1 MTSSGSSGPM
11 AVAAFV
17 ATCPPTVTRPA
28 TTSSAAWPRERAR
41 PRRTN
46 SASNR
51 ARLTTVP
58 EARCSSGA
66 VEIGKRILQLAM
78 QALVDPDVL
87 ARWELVEPR
96 EFGDC
101 RVHARHARGV
111 GQRPRSRCLDRAIDI
126 AVGLA
131 VGLAVDLGVGRG
143 VRLEIA
149 AAVNV
154 LRREVGDA
162 FLVDVI
168 VEPVVSHATTL
179 PVAALPLR

>member
-58 EARCSSGA
+58 EPRCSSGA
-66 VEIGKRILQLAM
+66 VEVGKRVLKLAM
-78 QALVDPDVL
+78 QALIDRHML
-87 ARWELVEPR
+87 AGRELVEPGK
-96 EFGDC
+96 FCDGGI
-101 RVHARHARGV
+101 HARHARGV
-111 GQRPRSRCLDRAIDI
+111 RQHPRPRILDCTLDVRADL
-126 AVGLA
+126 GLA
-131 VGLAVDLGVGRG
+131 VSPGI
-143 VRLEIA
+143 RLEVA
-149 AAVNV
+149 AGITV
-154 LRREVGDA
+154 LRREVGAA

-179 PVAALPLR
+179 PVAALSLR